1 MFMTLLLVAFLLSS
15 AVSWLVSRAFTEP
28 MTTILA
34 RIIADP
40 ISSAWVRYLKF
51 AILVVGISSGVRINE
66 IERYIS
72 PNNWQD
78 KPEILTLTGE
88 RWVLEVY
95 RTVIE
100 TLQGI
105 AAMLLAF
112 FIISLIAFVI
122 LRISELR
129 QASRGTKESEKSPP
143 QD

>member
-15 AVSWLVSRAFTEP
+15 AVSWGISRAFSQP
-28 MTTILA
+28 MQSILA

-40 ISSAWVRYLKF
+40 ISEAWVRYLKF
-51 AILVVGISSGVRINE
+51 AILVVGISSGVRIGE

-72 PNNWQD
+72 PNNWQE
-78 KPEILTLTGE
+78 KPEILALTNE

-100 TLQGI
+100 TLQGV
-105 AAMLLAF
+105 AMMLLACF
-112 FIISLIAFVI
+112 VISLVAFVV

-129 QASRGTKESEKSPP
+129 QAARTAPTEKRAPEA
-143 QD
+143 

>member
-15 AVSWLVSRAFTEP
+15 AVSWGISRAFSQP
-28 MTTILA
+28 MQSILA

-40 ISSAWVRYLKF
+40 ISEAWVRYLKF
-51 AILVVGISSGVRINE
+51 AILVVGISSGVRISE

-72 PNNWQD
+72 PNNWQEN
-78 KPEILTLTGE
+78 PEILALTGE

-100 TLQGI
+100 TLQGV
-105 AAMLLAF
+105 AMMLLAF
-112 FIISLIAFVI
+112 FVISLVAFVV

-129 QASRGTKESEKSPP
+129 QAARTAPTEKRAPEA
-143 QD
+143 

>member
-15 AVSWLVSRAFTEP
+15 AVSWGISRAFSQP
-28 MTTILA
+28 MQSILA

-40 ISSAWVRYLKF
+40 ISEAWVRYLKF
-51 AILVVGISSGVRINE
+51 AILVVGISSGVRIGE

-72 PNNWQD
+72 PNNWQE
-78 KPEILTLTGE
+78 KPEILALTNE

-100 TLQGI
+100 TLQGV
-105 AAMLLAF
+105 AMMLLAF
-112 FIISLIAFVI
+112 FVISLVAFVV

-129 QASRGTKESEKSPP
+129 QAARTAPTEKRAPET
-143 QD
+143 

>member
-15 AVSWLVSRAFTEP
+15 AVSWGISRAFSQP
-28 MTTILA
+28 MKSILA

-40 ISSAWVRYLKF
+40 ISEAWVRYLKF
-51 AILVVGISSGVRINE
+51 AILVVGISSGVRISE

-72 PNNWQD
+72 PNNWQE
-78 KPEILTLTGE
+78 KPEILALTNE

-100 TLQGI
+100 TLQGV
-105 AAMLLAF
+105 AMMLLAF
-112 FIISLIAFVI
+112 FVISLVAFVV

-129 QASRGTKESEKSPP
+129 QASRTAPTDKRAPEA
-143 QD
+143 

>member
-15 AVSWLVSRAFTEP
+15 AVSWGISRAFSQP
-28 MTTILA
+28 MQSILA

-40 ISSAWVRYLKF
+40 TSEAWVRYLKF
-51 AILVVGISSGVRINE
+51 AILVVGISSGVRIGE

-72 PNNWQD
+72 PNNWQE
-78 KPEILTLTGE
+78 KPEILALTNE

-100 TLQGI
+100 TLQGV
-105 AAMLLAF
+105 AMMLLAF
-112 FIISLIAFVI
+112 FVISLVAFVV

-129 QASRGTKESEKSPP
+129 QAARTAPTEKRAPET
-143 QD
+143 

>member
-15 AVSWLVSRAFTEP
+15 AVSWGISRAFSQP
-28 MTTILA
+28 MQSILA

-40 ISSAWVRYLKF
+40 ISEAWVRYLKF
-51 AILVVGISSGVRINE
+51 AILVVGISSGVRIGE

-72 PNNWQD
+72 PNNWQE
-78 KPEILTLTGE
+78 KPEILALTNE

-100 TLQGI
+100 TLQGV
-105 AAMLLAF
+105 AMMLLAF
-112 FIISLIAFVI
+112 FVISLVAFVV

-129 QASRGTKESEKSPP
+129 QARSATPAEKRPP
-143 QD
+143 EA

>member
-15 AVSWLVSRAFTEP
+15 AVSGGISRAVSQP
-28 MTTILA
+28 MQSILA

-40 ISSAWVRYLKF
+40 ISEAWVRYLKF
-51 AILVVGISSGVRINE
+51 AILVVGISSGVRIGE

-72 PNNWQD
+72 PNNWQE
-78 KPEILTLTGE
+78 KPEILALTNE

-100 TLQGI
+100 TLQGV
-105 AAMLLAF
+105 AMMLLAF
-112 FIISLIAFVI
+112 FVISLVAFVV

-129 QASRGTKESEKSPP
+129 QAARTAPTEKRAPET
-143 QD
+143 

>member
-1 MFMTLLLVAFLLSS
+1 MFMTLLLVAFILSS
-15 AVSWLVSRAFTEP
+15 AVSWGVSRAFTQP
-28 MTTILA
+28 MTSILA

-40 ISSAWVRYLKF
+40 ISEAWVRYLKF
-51 AILVVGISSGVRINE
+51 AILVVGISSGVRISE

-72 PNNWQD
+72 PNNWQE
-78 KPEILTLTGE
+78 KPEILALTGE

-112 FIISLIAFVI
+112 FIISLIAFVV
-122 LRISELR
+122 LRITELR
-129 QASRGTKESEKSPP
+129 QARSATPTEKRPP
-143 QD
+143 EA

>member
-15 AVSWLVSRAFTEP
+15 AVSWGISRAFSQP
-28 MTTILA
+28 MQSILA

-40 ISSAWVRYLKF
+40 ISEAWVRYLKF
-51 AILVVGISSGVRINE
+51 AILVVGISSGVRIGE

-72 PNNWQD
+72 PNNWQE
-78 KPEILTLTGE
+78 KPEILALTNE

-100 TLQGI
+100 TLQGV
-105 AAMLLAF
+105 AMMLLAF
-112 FIISLIAFVI
+112 FVISLVAFVV

-129 QASRGTKESEKSPP
+129 QAARTAPTEKRAPEA
-143 QD
+143 

>member
-15 AVSWLVSRAFTEP
+15 AVSWGISRAFSQP
-28 MTTILA
+28 MQSILA

-40 ISSAWVRYLKF
+40 ISEAWVRYLKF
-51 AILVVGISSGVRINE
+51 AILVVGISSGVRIGE

-72 PNNWQD
+72 PNNWQE
-78 KPEILTLTGE
+78 KPEILALTNE

-100 TLQGI
+100 TLQGV
-105 AAMLLAF
+105 AMMLLAF
-112 FIISLIAFVI
+112 FVISLVAFVV

-129 QASRGTKESEKSPP
+129 QAARTAPTEKRAPGT
-143 QD
+143 

>member
-15 AVSWLVSRAFTEP
+15 AVSWGISRAFAQP
-28 MTTILA
+28 MQSILA

-40 ISSAWVRYLKF
+40 ISEAWVRYLKF
-51 AILVVGISSGVRINE
+51 AILVVGISSGVRIGE

-72 PNNWQD
+72 PNNWQE
-78 KPEILTLTGE
+78 KPEILALTNE

-100 TLQGI
+100 TLQGV
-105 AAMLLAF
+105 AMMLLAF
-112 FIISLIAFVI
+112 FVISLVAFVV

-129 QASRGTKESEKSPP
+129 QAARTAPTEKRAPEA
-143 QD
+143 